1 MVFEASLKITVLWPC
16 QTGNDKHHVR
26 IADMYQVHI
35 MIPVPCYGFCTDTSH
50 HITEAGYITNPI
62 FK

>member
-35 MIPVPCYGFCTDTSH
+35 MIPVPC
-50 HITEAGYITNPI
+50 
-62 FK
+62 